1 MVGAV
6 SMKQY
11 AASLAAS
18 VARPSAMRANGTSR
32 RWGVSA
38 LRRSCHRLKVAWRSV
53 SINQAVSPARSAS
66 TAKCAASMV
75 LPLPPFCDA
84 MTIVFM
90 KESLSIKEQL
100 HESIISSPALQV
112 PDEWRTTNANCSL
125 QTLTAVTSRA
135 PQWPGCRGFVLLC
148 HVL

>member
-1 MVGAV
+1 
-6 SMKQY
+6 
-11 AASLAAS
+11 
-18 VARPSAMRANGTSR
+18 
-32 RWGVSA
+32 
-38 LRRSCHRLKVAWRSV
+38 
-53 SINQAVSPARSAS
+53 
-66 TAKCAASMV
+66 
-75 LPLPPFCDA
+75 

-125 QTLTAVTSRA
+125 QALTAVASRA